1 MATPR
6 IVSELEPLFHPRSVA
21 VVGATNNLSKW
32 GFSTFA
38 SLKARYRGALYP
50 VNSRGGEVQGH
61 PAHAR
66 ITEVDGPVDLAV
78 IVVPADQVA
87 AVMQDCVKKGVKAA
101 VVITAGF
108 AETGPAGKALQ
119 DEVMRVARGGGIRV
133 VGPNCM
139 GMWSAAAELSAFM
152 FPLPIMAGPLALVSQ
167 GGNVGGAL
175 VVDAVTR
182 GVGFAHYVSC
192 GCAADIPIEDYV
204 EYFAHDESVQVIMV
218 YIEGLDD
225 GQRFVDKVRRVTVK
239 KPVLALKPGKT
250 LAAARAIS
258 SHSGAMSG
266 ADRVYDAAFKKAGVI
281 RVDSTLELLD
291 AAIGLLTQPLP
302 KGRNVVITTPGGS
315 YGVMCADACASRGLT
330 VIDLPARVME
340 QFNAMFPAR
349 WSHGNPVDPAGD
361 RNFVP
366 YLKAPEMLLGCP
378 EVDALIFMGFGS
390 FSGIS
395 AMLASAGGEINKGL
409 AQMHDRIAGLE
420 QMARTFSALL
430 DSGDRE
436 KIKQVVKAG
445 MLFMFGTVM
454 AGKQQDLGEFLDS
467 ASDAMTSER
476 MLKSSFFTGLRELF
490 DSIAQGKIDGEKM
503 AGIMTLMEPMLSALI
518 RHWIEK
524 YGKPVITTTFTE
536 EMSRMTEGGHFSYS
550 NAERAAS
557 VLAKLVE
564 YREFL
569 EQAEESDEE

>member
-6 IVSELEPLFHPRSVA
+6 IVSELEPLFRPRSVA
-21 VVGATNNLSKW
+21 VVGATNNLTKW

-38 SLKARYRGALYP
+38 SLKGRYQGPLYP
-50 VNSRGGEVQGH
+50 VNGRDREVQGH
-61 PAHAR
+61 PAYAR
-66 ITEVDGPVDLAV
+66 ITEVPGPVDLAV
-78 IVVPADQVA
+78 IVVPAGQVA
-87 AVMQDCVKKGVKAA
+87 PVMKDCVKKGVKAG
-101 VVITAGF
+101 VIITAGF

-119 DEVMRVARGGGIRV
+119 DEVMAIARSGGIRV

-139 GMWSAAAELSAFM
+139 GMWSAAADLSAFM

-182 GVGFAHYVSC
+182 GIGFQHYVSC

-204 EYFAHDESVQVIMV
+204 EYFSHDDEVKVIMV
-218 YIEGLDD
+218 YIEGLAD
-225 GQRFVDKVRRVTVK
+225 GQRFVEKVRRVTVR
-239 KPVLALKPGKT
+239 KPVLALKPGRT
-250 LAAARAIS
+250 AAAARAIS

-266 ADRVYDAAFKKAGVI
+266 SDLVYDAAFKKAGVL
-281 RVDSTLELLD
+281 RVDSTMELLD
-291 AAIGLLTQPLP
+291 TALGLITQPLP

-330 VIDLPARVME
+330 VIDLPQRVMDS
-340 QFNAMFPAR
+340 FNAMFPAR

-366 YLKAPEMLLGCP
+366 YLKAPEMLLACP

-409 AQMHDRIAGLE
+409 ERMKDRIEGLE
-420 QMARTFSALL
+420 TMARSFSAML

-445 MLFMFGTVM
+445 MLFMFGSVM
-454 AGKQQDLGEFLDS
+454 ASKEHELTGFFETV
-467 ASDAMTSER
+467 SDAMTSER
-476 MLKSSFFTGLRELF
+476 MLKSTFFTGLRELF
-490 DSIAQGKIDGEKM
+490 DSIANSRIDGEKM

-518 RHWIEK
+518 YHWIEK

-536 EMSRMTEGGHFSYS
+536 ETTRMGEGGHFSYS

-569 EQAEESDEE
+569 EAVEESEEK